1 MVYTVSGVK
10 EKTLSR
16 GGLSMESLEMILLFD
31 YYGDLL
37 TERQKL
43 CFDMHYN
50 QDLSLGEIAQELSI
64 SRQAVYDNLSRT
76 EAMLKNMEAKTGCVR
91 RDRQLRR
98 DMEKI
103 AEAAQKLISYPDD
116 RVSHLAEKILS
127 HARAIEE

>member
-1 MVYTVSGVK
+1 
-10 EKTLSR
+10 
-16 GGLSMESLEMILLFD
+16 MESLEMILLFD

-76 EAMLKNMEAKTGCVR
+76 EALLRNMEAKTGCVR

-98 DMEKI
+98 EMEAI
-103 AEAAQKLISYPDD
+103 AEAAEKLISYPDD
-116 RVSHLAEKILS
+116 RVSRLAADILS
-127 HARAIEE
+127 HATAIEE